1 MKAIQAQVK
10 SKMAGISSNSNEE
23 SKGSYA
29 TAKHIQGEKS
39 QKMAGSKYITAK
51 TAKIEL
57 SGMTKGSSTGARSG
71 KSSSKDVRY
80 KNADFSQKVKASN
93 GMDLS
98 NNNS

>member
-1 MKAIQAQVK
+1 
-10 SKMAGISSNSNEE
+10 MAAISSVSNEE

-29 TAKHIQGEKS
+29 TVKNFKGEKS

-57 SGMTKGSSTGARSG
+57 SSALKGANSSVGASRSG

-80 KNADFSQKVKASN
+80 AKNIVEIN
-93 GMDLS
+93 
-98 NNNS
+98 